1 LGAASRSSTGV
12 RSCRS
17 SSWPSDLGELVAAVC
32 EHVGD
37 EVTGTSR
44 DVEHD

>member
-1 LGAASRSSTGV
+1 LPV
-12 RSCRS
+12 EFVVD
-17 SSWPSDLGELVAAVC
+17 DLGELFAAVC